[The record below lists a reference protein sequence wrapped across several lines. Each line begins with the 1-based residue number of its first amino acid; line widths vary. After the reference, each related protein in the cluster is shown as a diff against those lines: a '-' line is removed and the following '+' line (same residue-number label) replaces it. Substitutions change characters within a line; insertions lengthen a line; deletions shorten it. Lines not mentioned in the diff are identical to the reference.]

1 MCFTAARGVITHLG
15 MVGLHMCLPHV
26 SNGVIR
32 NYKRTTRLRDST
44 SRQSVQLPH
53 ESSHN
58 PKAVCRTLAAR
69 LSLMAPS
76 DKMIV
81 DESKVRMAP
90 PELRAEFEVIVQ
102 SVAVTVEMLIAAMTP
117 PNQAEF
123 EVIVQFVVVTMD
135 ASPAAMT
142 PPNLAEFEV
151 IVQFVVVTMD

>member
-1 MCFTAARGVITHLG
+1 MCFAAARGVITHLG
-15 MVGLHMCLPHV
+15 MVRLHMCLPHV

-32 NYKRTTRLRDST
+32 NKS
-44 SRQSVQLPH
+44 SVSPTLPH

-102 SVAVTVEMLIAAMTP
+102 SVAVTVEMLTAAMTP